1 MIFVLIALI
10 LLVIIGCIAASDTMG
25 AGNCMVGS
33 IIVSLLLAL
42 ATGIFVNYWSEGIVG
57 LPGNFDSN
65 AYYEVVGTGKP
76 CDSFTPVLLKRPDN
90 SVRSVWFSGTVTNI
104 PDGTLCKIVGGRNN
118 DGQYDYTLE
127 PLH

>member
-1 MIFVLIALI
+1 
-10 LLVIIGCIAASDTMG
+10 
-25 AGNCMVGS
+25 MVGS

-104 PDGTLCKIVGGRNN
+104 PMVHFARL
-118 DGQYDYTLE
+118 LE
-127 PLH
+127 AEIMMGSTTIPLNRFIEE